1 LARGDRGARTAACLE
16 AARKLAAELRTLSQ
30 RMGSEEAYKD
40 AVQML
45 AIIEELHAKLR
56 SRDDKTP

>member
-1 LARGDRGARTAACLE
+1 
-16 AARKLAAELRTLSQ
+16 
-30 RMGSEEAYKD
+30 MGSEEAYKD